1 MYKLTDLDCRTS
13 FTGYIPFSLKDRKR
27 INILALGDVGGML
40 LTGLKLLGG
49 DVVES
54 IGICDISTTVSQR
67 YEMEMNQIAYPF
79 DSIKLPQVE
88 CITIEN
94 LFKCDLFIFCASKAV
109 PTVDEKVQDVRMVQF
124 ESNKKIVEQYA
135 KLAADNHFKG
145 LFAVVSD
152 PVDPLCK
159 AAYLAAEGKLLAEQ
173 IQGFG
178 LGVMNSRATYY
189 AKKDNRFKDFLVE
202 GRAFGPHGKD
212 LVIANSLLNYNDEI
226 SLELTKLTVE
236 SNLKV
241 RELGFKPYIAPALS
255 SGVISIL
262 LTLRGEW
269 HYSSNFIGK
278 DQEGA
283 YVGALN
289 RMTVSGTELEGFL
302 MPEQLFLRIKNAYD
316 NLKNII

>member
-1 MYKLTDLDCRTS
+1 M
-13 FTGYIPFSLKDRKR
+13 GYIPFPLKNKKR
-27 INILALGDVGGML
+27 VNLLALGDVGGML
-40 LTGLKLLGG
+40 LTGLKLMGG

-54 IGICDISTTVSQR
+54 IGICDISPQVAQR

-79 DSIKLPQVE
+79 DSTKLPTVE
-88 CITIEN
+88 CITTDE
-94 LFKCDLFIFCASKAV
+94 LFNCDLFIFCASKAV
-109 PTVDEKVQDVRMVQF
+109 PSLDAKVQDVRMSQF
-124 ESNKKIVEQYA
+124 ESNKTIVEQYA
-135 KLAADNHFKG
+135 KLAAESHFKG

-178 LGVMNSRATYY
+178 LGVMNSRAIYY
-189 AKKDNRFKDFLVE
+189 AKQESRFKSFLSE
-202 GRAFGPHGKD
+202 GRAFGPHGQD
-212 LVIANSLLNYNDEI
+212 LVIANSIVNYNDEI
-226 SLELTKLTVE
+226 SQELTKLTVE

-241 RELGFKPYIAPALS
+241 REIGFKPYIAPALS
-255 SGVISIL
+255 SGLISIL

-278 DQEGA
+278 DMEGA

-289 RMTVSGTELEGFL
+289 RLTGSGTEFEEVLL
-302 MPEQLFLRIKNAYD
+302 PEQLFLRIKNAYD

>member
-1 MYKLTDLDCRTS
+1 M
-13 FTGYIPFSLKDRKR
+13 GYIPFPLKNKKR
-27 INILALGDVGGML
+27 VNLLALGDVGGML
-40 LTGLKLLGG
+40 LTGLKLMGG

-54 IGICDISTTVSQR
+54 IGICDISTQVAQR

-79 DSIKLPQVE
+79 DSTKLPKVE
-88 CITIEN
+88 CITTDE
-94 LFKCDLFIFCASKAV
+94 LFNCDLFIFCASKAV
-109 PTVDEKVQDVRMVQF
+109 PSLDAKVQDVRMSQF
-124 ESNKKIVEQYA
+124 ESNKAIVEQYA
-135 KLAADNHFKG
+135 KLAAENHFKG

-178 LGVMNSRATYY
+178 LGVMNSRAIYY
-189 AKKDNRFKDFLVE
+189 AKQESRFKSFLSE
-202 GRAFGPHGKD
+202 GRAFGPHGQD
-212 LVIANSLLNYNDEI
+212 LVIANSIVNYNDEI
-226 SLELTKLTVE
+226 SQELTKLTVE

-241 RELGFKPYIAPALS
+241 REIGFKPYIAPALS
-255 SGVISIL
+255 SGLISIL

-278 DQEGA
+278 DMEGA

-289 RMTVSGTELEGFL
+289 RLTGSGTEFEEVLL
-302 MPEQLFLRIKNAYD
+302 PEQLFLRIKNAYD